1 MEERELY
8 DLASA
13 AQQGDEAAFERL
25 VHGLTRT
32 LVAMAYRYTGDWESA
47 RDLAQETWIRVYRNL
62 EGWDPRR
69 SFGAWLY
76 AIHRN
81 GCRDQLRSPWRSRR
95 ASAEYL
101 EGLES
106 PAGDDPSS
114 RIEAREFRE
123 RILGAAAS
131 LSPSQREVFLRVDVE
146 DGDQKAVAAE
156 LGIRYATLRVTLH
169 AARRRLAQLLNPTEE
184 TA

>member
-1 MEERELY
+1 MEERELH
-8 DLASA
+8 DLAAA
-13 AQQGDEAAFERL
+13 AQQGDEAAFEGL

-32 LVAMAYRYTGDWESA
+32 LVAMAYRYTGDWDAA
-47 RDLAQETWIRVYRNL
+47 RDLAQETWIRVYGKL

-81 GCRDQLRSPWRSRR
+81 GCRDQLRTPWTRR
-95 ASAEYL
+95 RDPGTDL
-101 EGLES
+101 DGVQG
-106 PAGDDPSS
+106 PPRDDPSS
-114 RIEAREFRE
+114 HVEAREFRE
-123 RILGAAAS
+123 QILRAAAS

-146 DGDQKAVAAE
+146 DGDQRAVAQE

-184 TA
+184 TV

>member
-1 MEERELY
+1 VEGRELH
-8 DLASA
+8 DLAAA
-13 AQQGDEAAFERL
+13 AQHGDEAAFERL

-32 LVAMAYRYTGDWESA
+32 LVAMAYRYTADWDAA
-47 RDLAQETWIRVYRNL
+47 RDLAQETWIRVYRSL
-62 EGWDPRR
+62 SRWDPER

-81 GCRDQLRSPWRSRR
+81 GCRDELRSPWTSRR
-95 ASAEYL
+95 ATDL
-101 EGLES
+101 HLDDIEG
-106 PAGDDPSS
+106 PVRDDPSA
-114 RIEAREFRE
+114 RVEAREFRE
-123 RILGAAAS
+123 RILRTAAS

-146 DGDQKAVAAE
+146 DGDQRAVAEE

-169 AARRRLAQLLNPTEE
+169 AARRRLAQLLNPPEE